1 MTFQDHATLKF
12 HHTKVHETRTKEEQQ
27 VHKQVM
33 RTRTEAH
40 LKYPKVLCGRHA
52 DVSHVWK
59 LQLFRQ
65 DSAYVLFMKTSAPL
79 AILPQLFNLIQAWNA
94 KKAKDPASPGLP
106 LRVVL
111 LGGLL
116 QQIEQRIKQLD
127 TDESLRRQSKE
138 DKLLSEAD
146 CFNYLEYQRRR
157 ATRFRRE
164 VRDSQNQCH
173 GNDSGAPRIHPDA
186 TSGASVP
193 RLSQA
198 HSRRHRG
205 SSSVHAGDLQQGRSS
220 TASLQPVR
228 QARAQR
234 HHASGGGQPQTR
246 QDPALTLGASFGQDC
261 ALKALCLLN
270 RSKYCY
276 ANALV
281 IILLHIRD
289 RSAEPLYPQGVDSF
303 FLDLLRA
310 SSRHLWD
317 DPRVEKSG
325 SGLEASSS
333 ATRRS

>member
-1 MTFQDHATLKF
+1 MVVGDHSYVTGHSNDTVLQKYGISDPLLQGKGPEQHLPFFFPAPFCHCKLKRVQVPVPTAAYAASHASRTGREAAGLRSLLPASVCQELVQRPSSEAVLHRWNRLLRGPPEPSPEQSQLLHRRAAPEPVTCPICLMTFQDHATLKF

-157 ATRFRRE
+157 ATRFRR
-164 VRDSQNQCH
+164 
-173 GNDSGAPRIHPDA
+173 
-186 TSGASVP
+186 
-193 RLSQA
+193 
-198 HSRRHRG
+198 G
-205 SSSVHAGDLQQGRSS
+205 SSRF
-220 TASLQPVR
+220 P
-228 QARAQR
+228 
-234 HHASGGGQPQTR
+234 
-246 QDPALTLGASFGQDC
+246 
-261 ALKALCLLN
+261 
-270 RSKYCY
+270 
-276 ANALV
+276 
-281 IILLHIRD
+281 
-289 RSAEPLYPQGVDSF
+289 EPMP
-303 FLDLLRA
+303 
-310 SSRHLWD
+310 W
-317 DPRVEKSG
+317 K
-325 SGLEASSS
+325 
-333 ATRRS
+333 